1 MNDGITRVPGVA
13 FTDVMDCM
21 FGSMFFDEPMSEE
34 AALRAESSLSDW
46 HQKVTMMEMAT
57 GIALM
62 KNTARLIGALYLIED
77 GMCDPEYIAAIKVSN
92 PELFVKL
99 HKEVLDAIL
108 ARPKYMKEIWAKVSV
123 NPAAV
128 AQGVQKHFHVHIS
141 TSLADVEGFP
151 KELIQNEM
159 VRRRSVMMYDTLM
172 KRVDT
177 RTGVSKI
184 PPPKVRSPRVFQPT
198 DEQRKTSPKPLTKE
212 EME

>member
-1 MNDGITRVPGVA
+1 MSDGIIRIPNVA

-21 FGSMFFDEPMSEE
+21 WGSLFFDDPMSEE
-34 AALRAESSLSDW
+34 IAQRAESSLSDW

-62 KNTARLIGALYLIED
+62 KNTGRLVGALYLIED
-77 GMCDPEYIAAIKVSN
+77 GMCDPEFIANCKAAD
-92 PELFVKL
+92 PELFLKL
-99 HKEVLDAIL
+99 HKQVLEALL

-151 KELIQNEM
+151 KELVQNEM
-159 VRRRSVMMYDTLM
+159 IRRRSVMMYDTFM
-172 KRVDT
+172 KKVDT
-177 RTGVSKI
+177 KLGVSRI

-198 DEQRKTSPKPLTKE
+198 DEQRKNSPPPPSK
-212 EME
+212 